1 MGLGAVVG
9 VYLIV
14 QEFSGIDDLGATLK
28 SADWWWVGV
37 AFVLAQLTNVA
48 QAVSV
53 LGSVSTALP
62 FGPTIGLELANAFTG
77 LVAGTVGTTATIIRY
92 FQRRGLA
99 VSVAVSS
106 GVLCSLANMVV
117 QASLFVVA
125 FLISHSST
133 SATRSTR
140 PRGAAAARPA
150 RTRPGCWC
158 SWSSAWPR
166 SAPSPSCRASATG
179 PSTS

>member
-1 MGLGAVVG
+1 MGVGALVG
-9 VYLIV
+9 VFLIV
-14 QEFSGIDDLGATLK
+14 REFAGVDDLWSTLA
-28 SADWWWVGV
+28 SAEWSWVCV

-53 LGSVSTALP
+53 LGSVSTPLP

-106 GVLCSLANMVV
+106 GVLV
-117 QASLFVVA
+117 QPGQHGRAGGAVRGRRSW
-125 FLISHSST
+125 SPDRR

-140 PRGAAAARPA
+140 LVGERQQLVGLGHDLAAGAPRG
-150 RTRPGCWC
+150 RPG
-158 SWSSAWPR
+158 R
-166 SAPSPSCRASATG
+166 RRQR
-179 PSTS
+179 